1 MSVSAITDTEC
12 IIAISFL
19 DMSYIY
25 FINMSFNI
33 FKLHTWGTELS
44 LILEY
49 GNSALKS
56 MIF

>member
-1 MSVSAITDTEC
+1 MSVSAFIDIEC
-12 IIAISFL
+12 IIGISFL
-19 DMSYIY
+19 DMSYLY

-33 FKLHTWGTELS
+33 FKLRTWGTELS

-56 MIF
+56 MIC